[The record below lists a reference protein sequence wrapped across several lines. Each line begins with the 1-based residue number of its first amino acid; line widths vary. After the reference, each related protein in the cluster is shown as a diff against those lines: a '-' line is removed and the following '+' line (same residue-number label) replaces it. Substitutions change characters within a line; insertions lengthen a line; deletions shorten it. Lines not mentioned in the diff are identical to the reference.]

1 MEKKAIMK
9 DQEEEKGENLANV
22 EEIEEEK
29 QEI

>member
-1 MEKKAIMK
+1 MKKQVMK
-9 DQEEEKGENLANV
+9 DQEKEKGENLANV

>member
-1 MEKKAIMK
+1 MKKQVMK
-9 DQEEEKGENLANV
+9 DQEEKKGENLANV

>member
-1 MEKKAIMK
+1 MEKKIIMK

>member
-1 MEKKAIMK
+1 MKKQVMK